1 MKRAIEQIKKHWLS
15 NLITMLISLL
25 VGAAIFLLYYLTRSS
40 RTLTEACNAAA
51 ISTAAVLLCGL
62 LAWMAHLGVFDIF
75 SFGFKQLRSML
86 FAKNPIRDGT
96 YVDYQNEKR
105 EKRSNSSYGFVAVVA
120 AGLLLA
126 IVLIVLDIV
135 YFVSM

>member
-1 MKRAIEQIKKHWLS
+1 
-15 NLITMLISLL
+15 
-25 VGAAIFLLYYLTRSS
+25 
-40 RTLTEACNAAA
+40 
-51 ISTAAVLLCGL
+51 
-62 LAWMAHLGVFDIF
+62 MAHLGVFDIF
-75 SFGFKQLRSML
+75 SFGFKQLGSML